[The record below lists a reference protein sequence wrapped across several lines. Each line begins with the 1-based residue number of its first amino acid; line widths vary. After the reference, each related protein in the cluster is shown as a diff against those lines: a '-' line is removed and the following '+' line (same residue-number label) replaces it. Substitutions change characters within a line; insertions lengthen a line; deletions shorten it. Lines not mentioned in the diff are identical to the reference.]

1 MSGKKIMWQASLV
14 EFDILLIVLVIFF
27 LEEVLLGSFWNIIGE
42 DRAAFVESGLIFADS
57 SASWFLKQRSYI
69 NMSHSLFEKSENK
82 LAIIYWSK
90 LLNTYLLFSYLSA
103 KFILNIVTDEASSSV
118 WILWVSR
125 LVLCH
130 FF

>member
-57 SASWFLKQRSYI
+57 SASWFLKT
-69 NMSHSLFEKSENK
+69 KK
-82 LAIIYWSK
+82 L
-90 LLNTYLLFSYLSA
+90 
-103 KFILNIVTDEASSSV
+103 
-118 WILWVSR
+118 
-125 LVLCH
+125 H
-130 FF
+130 